1 MRFKKIGK
9 KWKSRK
15 VTQFASGIKAN
26 SQQEEREKPAGSYFQ
41 PLASVR
47 WRNRIK
53 RIDNYR
59 VDKKKKKKKV
69 DNHIMGPEGEKK

>member
-47 WRNRIK
+47 WRN
-53 RIDNYR
+53 
-59 VDKKKKKKKV
+59 
-69 DNHIMGPEGEKK
+69 E